1 MICFSLILRC
11 FLLCFFDTAVFTF
24 LQLENFDT
32 GAENRMIWG
41 LFLILNVCFLTFD
54 ISLVGIL
61 SFNKSISFE
70 KLDFAKTLFSEFQ
83 LLEYT
88 GGLRHFLYYPLML
101 IIRAITAGLYV
112 YANNRNVAGGL
123 ILGFNVMLLIYLV
136 YARPFKQ

>member
-1 MICFSLILRC
+1 
-11 FLLCFFDTAVFTF
+11 
-24 LQLENFDT
+24 
-32 GAENRMIWG
+32 MIWG

-70 KLDFAKTLFSEFQ
+70 KLDFAETLFSEFQ

-88 GGLRHFLYYPLML
+88 GGLRHFLSYPLML

-123 ILGFNVMLLIYLV
+123 ILGFNNRNVAGGLIL
-136 YARPFKQ
+136 